1 MPVIKGVP
9 LTPAE
14 LRFLRELVDRRVKFM
29 IVGMS
34 AADLQGAHVGTQDID
49 LWFETASGKGLDRA
63 ARSVGCIFI
72 EARTVMWRSDPPA
85 LEGEELERFDI
96 VNRLDGL
103 GDFKREYANSVDSEI
118 EGIPVKLLPL
128 DRIIASKMAADR
140 PKDRVA
146 IPSLLAALEASR
158 FITSRLRKK

>member
-14 LRFLRELVDRRVKFM
+14 MQFLKELVDRRVKFM

-34 AADLQGAHVGTQDID
+34 AADLQGAHIGTQDID
-49 LWFETASGKGLDRA
+49 LWFKETSDGGLDQA
-63 ARSVGCIFI
+63 ARSVGGIF
-72 EARTVMWRSDPPA
+72 MWRADPPA
-85 LEGEELERFDI
+85 LGGEELERFDV

-103 GDFKREYANSVDSEI
+103 EDFESEYVGAVDSEI

-128 DRIIASKMAADR
+128 DRIIDSKTAADR

-146 IPSLLAALEASR
+146 IPALLAALEASL
-158 FITSRLRKK
+158 FVSLRTGKR